1 MPKIN
6 KVVTT
11 VWYNKQ
17 DMYTLRRVFPEAQ
30 FVYVDFYDKD
40 TLAREAKDA
49 AAALL
54 MGHVPPRPLGENSL

>member
-17 DMYTLRRVFPEAQ
+17 NMHDLRRVFPDSE
-30 FVYVDFYDKD
+30 FVYVDFYDKER
-40 TLAREAKDA
+40 LAEEVKDA
-49 AAALL
+49 DVAIV
-54 MGHVPPRPLGENSL
+54 MGDVDPLPFGREQP

>member
-17 DMYTLRRVFPEAQ
+17 NMHDLRRVFPGAE
-30 FVYVDFYDKD
+30 FVYVDFYDKERL
-40 TLAREAKDA
+40 TSSATMPGSTAPPGRRSLPA
-49 AAALL
+49 A
-54 MGHVPPRPLGENSL
+54 SQ

>member
-17 DMYTLRRVFPEAQ
+17 NMHDLRRVFPGAE
-30 FVYVDFYDKD
+30 FVYVDFYD
-40 TLAREAKDA
+40 
-49 AAALL
+49 
-54 MGHVPPRPLGENSL
+54 

>member
-17 DMYTLRRVFPEAQ
+17 NMHDLRRVFPDSQ
-30 FVYVDFYDKD
+30 FV
-40 TLAREAKDA
+40 
-49 AAALL
+49 
-54 MGHVPPRPLGENSL
+54 

>member
-17 DMYTLRRVFPEAQ
+17 NMHDLRRVFPDSE
-30 FVYVDFYDKD
+30 FVYVDFYDKER
-40 TLAREAKDA
+40 LAEEVKDA
-49 AAALL
+49 K
-54 MGHVPPRPLGENSL
+54 E